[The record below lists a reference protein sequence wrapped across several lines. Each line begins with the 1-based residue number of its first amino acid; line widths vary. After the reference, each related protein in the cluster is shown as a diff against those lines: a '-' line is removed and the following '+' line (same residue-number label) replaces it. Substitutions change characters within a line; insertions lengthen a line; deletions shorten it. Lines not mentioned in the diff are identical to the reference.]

1 MNELTYCIISSICST
16 LALVLLGLVG
26 KIQPSLC
33 HEKNIS
39 FLHIK
44 IFVSGYGIWKV
55 WNSQTSQIP
64 YEYYAI
70 FTQLQYYLT
79 SMSNAKLDIF
89 GILFPCIYPLFRK
102 SVLENHETKEI
113 KLRYVNHTFD
123 WRMINQTYQQQQ
135 KQRCRRKEQFQLFW
149 LKYCC
154 FFPFTVAVFFCCLLR
169 VTTPLSFS
177 CFLYYLTD
185 FVVLSFFYCYSLK
198 NKCRHNCVLHYYCI
212 VQQYIQGDFSRV
224 DIFTTFLYGCIG
236 CYAIYVCPD
245 KTHLPMAAH
254 EMIDDFGGNLVNL
267 CVSHGVTKYLFIRIF
282 YAILACI
289 LAKY

>member
-55 WNSQTSQIP
+55 WNSQTPQIP

-102 SVLENHETKEI
+102 SVLEIMKWKKLNSDMWIIRLTGEWSTKHINNNKSNDVEE
-113 KLRYVNHTFD
+113 KSNSNYFD
-123 WRMINQTYQQQQ
+123 WNIVVFFHSR
-135 KQRCRRKEQFQLFW
+135 L
-149 LKYCC
+149 LC
-154 FFPFTVAVFFCCLLR
+154 FFAASFVLAPLFLFLASCIILRTLSSYPFF
-169 VTTPLSFS
+169 
-177 CFLYYLTD
+177 
-185 FVVLSFFYCYSLK
+185 
-198 NKCRHNCVLHYYCI
+198 I
-212 VQQYIQGDFSRV
+212 VI
-224 DIFTTFLYGCIG
+224 
-236 CYAIYVCPD
+236 
-245 KTHLPMAAH
+245 H
-254 EMIDDFGGNLVNL
+254 
-267 CVSHGVTKYLFIRIF
+267 
-282 YAILACI
+282 
-289 LAKY
+289 